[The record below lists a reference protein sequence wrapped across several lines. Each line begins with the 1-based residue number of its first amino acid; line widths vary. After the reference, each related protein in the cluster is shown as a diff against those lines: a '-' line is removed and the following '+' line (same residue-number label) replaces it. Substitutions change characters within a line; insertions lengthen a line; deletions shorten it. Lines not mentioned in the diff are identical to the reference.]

1 MNSLHQS
8 FRLIRRRFAK
18 RIIFVAGGIA
28 LLSII
33 LVVRLVWLQVISHSY
48 YRGLADSNRISLVP
62 LIPNRGL
69 ILDREGVPL
78 ARNVSTYTLEVN
90 PQLTPHLEETLSRL
104 ARVVSIGNTDRKLF
118 RKLLD
123 ETHGLEPVVLRSHL
137 TETER
142 ARLAVVRFEFPEINI
157 ESRLI
162 REYPEGDIFSH
173 VVGYIGRITEADQ
186 IHLED
191 EGIDGLYR
199 GTNYIGKLGIEGFY
213 EQELHGVSG
222 VEHVETDANGR
233 GIRSLNRVNAI
244 SGSDLKLTVS
254 AKLQQV
260 AVTAFG
266 DHRGALVAIEPST
279 GEVLAMVSQPG
290 FDPNLFVDGID
301 QESWKLLSESPD
313 QPLNDRAL
321 RGLYPP
327 GSTVKP
333 FMALAAL
340 SLGYRQTTGGIFDP
354 GYFSLPGSAHRY
366 RDWKEGG
373 HGFVD
378 LRSSIVE
385 SCDVYYYKLA
395 TDMGIDTMHQFFSQ
409 INFGSKTGIDI
420 AGEATGVYPSTAWK
434 ESKYHQDWYLG
445 ETVIAGIGQGYVL
458 TTPLQLAQ
466 AVAMIANDGVM
477 MQPHLVRTIGD
488 REVGGGKF
496 IPPKVVPT
504 PKFSETD
511 LAFIREAMVG
521 VTEAGGTAV
530 HAFYGAPYKVGA
542 KTGTAQVIGVKQG
555 EKYKASTTSERNRDH
570 ALFVVFAPADHPKI
584 ALAIIV
590 ENGGHGGETA
600 APIARAVLDYY
611 LLGKLPQVTPL
622 GKGPVKSVVSK
633 PSIPSDSPDTM
644 IED

>member
-1 MNSLHQS
+1 MNALPSS
-8 FRLIRRRFAK
+8 FKQIRRLFAK
-18 RIIFVAGGIA
+18 RVGFVAGGIA
-28 LLSII
+28 LLSLI
-33 LVVRLVWLQVISHSY
+33 LVIRLVWLQVISHSY

-69 ILDREGVPL
+69 ILDRTGLSL

-90 PQLTPHLEETLSRL
+90 PKLTTHLDVTLSRL
-104 ARVVSIGNTDRKLF
+104 AQVVTVSNTDRKLF

-162 REYPEGDIFSH
+162 REYPEGGVFSH

-186 IHLED
+186 NQLED
-191 EGIDGLYR
+191 EGIDDFYR
-199 GTNYIGKLGIEGFY
+199 GTNYMGKLGIEGFY
-213 EQELHGVSG
+213 EKELHGVSG
-222 VEHVETDANGR
+222 VEQVETDANGH
-233 GIRSLNRVNAI
+233 GIRSLSRTNPI
-244 SGSDLKLTVS
+244 SGSDLELTVS
-254 AKLQQV
+254 EKLQQV
-260 AVTAFG
+260 AVAAFG

-301 QESWKLLSESPD
+301 QESWKSLNESLD
-313 QPLNDRAL
+313 KPLNDRAL

-354 GYFSLPGSAHRY
+354 GYFSLPGSVHRY

-378 LRSSIVE
+378 LRASIVE

-395 TDMGIDTMHQFFSQ
+395 TDMGIDVMNQFFSQ
-409 INFGSKTGIDI
+409 LKFGSKTGIDL
-420 AGEATGVYPSTAWK
+420 AGEASGLYPSTAWK

-477 MQPHLVRTIGD
+477 MQPHLVRAIVEQETG
-488 REVGGGKF
+488 EKKYTV
-496 IPPKVVPT
+496 PKVVVT
-504 PKFSETD
+504 PKFSEAD
-511 LAFIREAMVG
+511 LAFIRDAMVG
-521 VTEAGGTAV
+521 VTEPGGTAV
-530 HAFYGAPYKVGA
+530 HAFFGAPYKVGA

-555 EKYKASTTSERNRDH
+555 GKYKASETAERNRDH
-570 ALFVVFAPADHPKI
+570 ALFVAFAPADHPKI
-584 ALAIIV
+584 AVAIIV
-590 ENGGHGGETA
+590 ENGGHGGESA
-600 APIARAVLDYY
+600 APIGRAIFDYY
-611 LLGKLPQVTPL
+611 LLGKLPLPI
-622 GKGPVKSVVSK
+622 PVAGSQSKRVVPK
-633 PSIPSDSPDTM
+633 PSPIGDAPDTAV
-644 IED
+644 ED

>member
-1 MNSLHQS
+1 MISLQSS
-8 FRLIRRRFAK
+8 FRQIRYRFAK
-18 RIIFVAGGIA
+18 RIAFVAGGIA
-28 LLSII
+28 LLSFI
-33 LVVRLVWLQVISHSY
+33 LVARLVWLQVISHSY

-69 ILDREGVPL
+69 ILDRAGLLL
-78 ARNVSTYTLEVN
+78 AKNVSTYTLEVN
-90 PQLTPHLEETLSRL
+90 PKLTPHLEVTLSRL
-104 ARVVSIGNTDRKLF
+104 ARVVSISNTDRKLF

-142 ARLAVVRFEFPEINI
+142 ARLAVVHFEFPEINI

-162 REYPEGDIFSH
+162 REYPEGAQDSH

-186 IHLED
+186 NQLED
-191 EGIDGLYR
+191 EGIDEFYR
-199 GTNYIGKLGIEGFY
+199 GTNYIGKLGIEQFY
-213 EQELHGVSG
+213 EKELHGVSG
-222 VEHVETDANGR
+222 VEQVETDANGH
-233 GIRSLNRVNAI
+233 GIRSLSRTNPI
-244 SGSDLKLTVS
+244 SGSDLELTIS
-254 AKLQQV
+254 EKLQQV

-301 QESWKLLSESPD
+301 QESWKSLNESQD
-313 QPLNDRAL
+313 KPLNDRAL

-354 GYFSLPGSAHRY
+354 GYFTLPGSVHRY

-378 LRSSIVE
+378 LRASIVE

-395 TDMGIDTMHQFFSQ
+395 VDMGIDVMHQFFSQ
-409 INFGSKTGIDI
+409 LKFGSKTGIDVM
-420 AGEATGVYPSTAWK
+420 GEVSGLYPSTAWK

-477 MQPHLVRTIGD
+477 MQPHLVRAIGD
-488 REVGGGKF
+488 RETGGKKF
-496 IPPKVVPT
+496 IDPKVVDT
-504 PKFSETD
+504 PKFSEAD
-511 LAFIREAMVG
+511 LTFIREAMVG
-521 VTEAGGTAV
+521 VTEPGGTAV
-530 HAFYGAPYKVGA
+530 HAFFGTPYKVGA

-555 EKYKASTTSERNRDH
+555 EKYKASTTAERNRDH
-570 ALFVVFAPADHPKI
+570 ALLLAFAPAEHPKI
-584 ALAIIV
+584 ALAIVV
-590 ENGGHGGETA
+590 ENGGHGGEAA

-611 LLGKLPQVTPL
+611 LLGKLPQPILPTGSQKNP
-622 GKGPVKSVVSK
+622 GIPPPSPSV
-633 PSIPSDSPDTM
+633 DAPDTA